1 MAKIRGCGDVTH
13 AVITFMRLIRRHSP
27 HATGFSL
34 METVIALTIFSLA
47 AVALAEAIQQS
58 GQSSNIIR
66 QDIQIQD
73 RMAALTAETMRLVA
87 LTEQGARPAVPDA
100 IEVDG
105 VSYQVRTEPL
115 KDVFNKDKVPV
126 EGIYV
131 ITTNAEWM
139 EGGEAQ
145 QLVDTAW
152 IDPRML
158 PPLR

>member
-1 MAKIRGCGDVTH
+1 
-13 AVITFMRLIRRHSP
+13 MRLIRRHSL

-58 GQSSNIIR
+58 GQSSNLIR

-131 ITTNAEWM
+131 ITTTAEWM

>member
-1 MAKIRGCGDVTH
+1 
-13 AVITFMRLIRRHSP
+13 
-27 HATGFSL
+27 
-34 METVIALTIFSLA
+34 
-47 AVALAEAIQQS
+47 
-58 GQSSNIIR
+58 
-66 QDIQIQD
+66 
-73 RMAALTAETMRLVA
+73 
-87 LTEQGARPAVPDA
+87 VPDA

-115 KDVFNKDKVPV
+115 KDVFTKDKVPV
-126 EGIYV
+126 EGIFV
-131 ITTNAEWM
+131 ITTTAEWM

>member
-1 MAKIRGCGDVTH
+1 
-13 AVITFMRLIRRHSP
+13 
-27 HATGFSL
+27 
-34 METVIALTIFSLA
+34 
-47 AVALAEAIQQS
+47 
-58 GQSSNIIR
+58 
-66 QDIQIQD
+66 
-73 RMAALTAETMRLVA
+73 
-87 LTEQGARPAVPDA
+87 
-100 IEVDG
+100 
-105 VSYQVRTEPL
+105 VRTEPL

-131 ITTNAEWM
+131 ITTSAEWL